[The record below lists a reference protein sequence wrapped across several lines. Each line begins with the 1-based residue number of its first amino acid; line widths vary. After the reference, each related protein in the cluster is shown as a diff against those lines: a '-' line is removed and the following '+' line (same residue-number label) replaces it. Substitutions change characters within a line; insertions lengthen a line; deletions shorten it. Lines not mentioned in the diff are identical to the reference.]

1 MAWNLFVKIILVLL
15 DTIPLQI
22 NKTEEQI
29 AREER
34 DNRIQQLRLERDERR
49 RKLRCE
55 NSVAETSNVE

>member
-15 DTIPLQI
+15 NTIPLQI
-22 NKTEEQI
+22 VKTEEQI